1 MVEAVPELRTVE
13 DIHHHLRE
21 SFLLDMT
28 DDEAGREL
36 VGWIHEC
43 LDCKMTQIDN
53 AILTSV
59 HGG

>member
-1 MVEAVPELRTVE
+1 MAKAVPELRTVE
-13 DIHHHLRE
+13 DIHYLRE

-28 DDEAGREL
+28 DDEAGREF

-43 LDCKMTQIDN
+43 LNCKMTQINN
-53 AILTSV
+53 AIHTFV